1 MNNQM
6 RIPRIEMTNE
16 LPSINNF
23 KRRSSLLGWWN
34 RYHQERAETRAK
46 KFKLRSQ
53 ARFDSLMKT
62 ARLIADTNPRGLVDL
77 VRAILRPLQSEY
89 LLGVAERGQDALPT
103 IDAYAFFGDSVRS
116 RMFTADGMDLRGVHL
131 DNMTFSLQLSR
142 DTVLPWAWNVGRY
155 ISALATIGSSKTIK
169 DGPKWNNAHQ
179 GAWRQ
184 DINHRVELWL
194 PWGIGF
200 VHGGNHSITAGI
212 LAGEGEITP
221 DYVYDMTYLLDDLH
235 CDGKHYFDT
244 RTGKKTAAV
253 TDVRKAA
260 VFEIGRIMREMNFPA
275 FKSET
280 EKACVHRNAR
290 MSQPG

>member
-1 MNNQM
+1 MTKE
-6 RIPRIEMTNE
+6 IP
-16 LPSINNF
+16 PINDS
-23 KRRSSLLGWWN
+23 KRRSSLLCWWDSF
-34 RYHQERAETRAK
+34 YQERSEIRAR
-46 KFKLRSQ
+46 KLKSQSQ

-62 ARLIADTNPRGLVDL
+62 ARLIAETNPRGLADL

-89 LLGVAERGQDALPT
+89 LLGVAERGHDAMLG
-103 IDAYAFFGDSVRS
+103 IDAYTFFGDSVRS
-116 RMFTADGMDLRGVHL
+116 RMFTADGMDLRGVRL
-131 DNMTFSLQLSR
+131 ESMTFSLRLSR
-142 DTVLPWAWNVGRY
+142 DTVLPWAWNVDRY
-155 ISALATIGSSKTIK
+155 ISALATIGSSKTIE

-184 DINHRVELWL
+184 DDNHQVELWL

-244 RTGKKTAAV
+244 RTGKRAAAV

-280 EKACVHRNAR
+280 ERACVHPDAR
-290 MSQPG
+290 VSQMG